1 VLFTGEDGRT
11 GEGDVPVTVMAFA
24 QQSATLLMRSRRAGR
39 RVTLSSRRCA
49 GRERG
54 GPGALRRHLHRLPR
68 GDGAGRAQQE
78 AALQPR
84 IHLHCL
90 RRARAPGPRPALG
103 LQWVLLGACKW
114 AHSPRP
120 QASCLFRT
128 ACGAR
133 ASVLPCVGLAGG
145 AQPRLPAIL
154 SLSCLIRPRVLHAE
168 SCRMP
173 EP

>member
-1 VLFTGEDGRT
+1 MLFTGEDGRT

-84 IHLHCL
+84 IPPALPAARARAGAPPRAGPAMGSPRGLQVGPQPPPPSVLPLPHCL
-90 RRARAPGPRPALG
+90 RRARQRPALR
-103 LQWVLLGACKW
+103 GACRRC
-114 AHSPRP
+114 AAPPPGYSIAFMFDT
-120 QASCLFRT
+120 ASCP
-128 ACGAR
+128 AC
-133 ASVLPCVGLAGG
+133 
-145 AQPRLPAIL
+145 
-154 SLSCLIRPRVLHAE
+154 RVMQDA
-168 SCRMP
+168 
-173 EP
+173 